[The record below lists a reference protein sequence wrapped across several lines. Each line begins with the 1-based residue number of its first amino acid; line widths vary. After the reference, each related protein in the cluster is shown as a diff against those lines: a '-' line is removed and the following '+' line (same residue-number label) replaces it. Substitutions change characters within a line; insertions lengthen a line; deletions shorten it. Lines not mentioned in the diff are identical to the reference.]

1 MAQPLLDCKM
11 LARLYMV
18 LAKFDKVLSSAN
30 LGTDILHRKKKK
42 LLKKILNQIGPII
55 KPCDTPN
62 FIV

>member
-18 LAKFDKVLSSAN
+18 LAKLDKVLSSAN
-30 LGTDILHRKKKK
+30 LGTDILHRK
-42 LLKKILNQIGPII
+42 KKILNQIGPII